1 MGVIKQQMLDAEEQ
15 ELFYD
20 GVEFGSDGYFD
31 ELDREIARLIAKDDA
46 QEARRARKEVGYE
59 RAS

>member
-1 MGVIKQQMLDAEEQ
+1 MGVMKQQMLEAEEQ
-15 ELFYD
+15 ELFYG

-46 QEARRARKEVGYE
+46 QEARREQRE
-59 RAS
+59 RGS

>member
-31 ELDREIARLIAKDDA
+31 ELDRELARLIAKDDA
-46 QEARRARKEVGYE
+46 QEPRREQRE
-59 RAS
+59 RGS